1 MVNTTDCVV
10 LVPTATWPNETLEG
24 LAVTLSLVAPV
35 PWSCTSRVEFE
46 ALLVKK
52 IHPPVHPVLVGEK
65 VTFSAALCPACR
77 VRGKLKPD
85 ARNSVAL
92 SFIAETV
99 MLVCPPFLKTRTSVS
114 EWPTRTLPKLKADGA
129 PVSCVALALE
139 GIITADT
146 VAVMMKKKARIEKG
160 RVRDWGSRMPSV

>member
-1 MVNTTDCVV
+1 
-10 LVPTATWPNETLEG
+10 
-24 LAVTLSLVAPV
+24 
-35 PWSCTSRVEFE
+35 VEFE

-52 IHPPVHPVLVGEK
+52 IHPPLHPVLVGEK

-114 EWPTRTLPKLKADGA
+114 GWPTITLPKLKADGA
-129 PVSCVALALE
+129 PVSCFAVAPALK

-146 VAVMMKKKARIEKG
+146 VTVRMKKKARIEKG
-160 RVRDWGSRMPSV
+160 RAWERGSRIPSV